1 MARVLVT
8 GATGML
14 GRLLVPRLAARGHAV
29 VQFARGAQPD
39 GDGERVGSVESVRG
53 DVRSAGDVARAA
65 SDVDAIV
72 HAATSPRRHV
82 RATEVE
88 GVRNV
93 LAAAGLS
100 GAHLVYVSIVG
111 VDRHR
116 FPYYRAKWE
125 AEQLVESSS
134 RRWSIQRATQFHEL
148 LDGFLGGRVF
158 VRTPGLA
165 FQPVDAGEVAAR
177 LADLVEAGP
186 AGRAPD
192 FGGPEVLGIRE
203 LAAVRREV
211 VGRAARLV
219 PLPSLGPLRDF
230 DAGHHLSPDHREGR
244 TTWREWLAGRA
255 QPARAART

>member
-8 GATGML
+8 GGTGML
-14 GRLLVPRLAARGHAV
+14 GRRLVPLLAERGHTV
-29 VQFARGAQPD
+29 VRLARGAGPD
-39 GDGERVGSVESVRG
+39 GAGERVESVRG
-53 DVRSAGDVARAA
+53 DVRTAGDVARAA
-65 SDVDAIV
+65 RDVDTVV

-93 LAAAGLS
+93 LAAVGSS

-125 AEQLVESSS
+125 AEQLVEASSL
-134 RRWSIQRATQFHEL
+134 RWSIQRATQFHEL

-158 VRTPGLA
+158 IRTPGLA
-165 FQPVDAGEVAAR
+165 FQVVDAGEVAAR
-177 LADLVEAGP
+177 LAELVETGP

-211 VGRAARLV
+211 VGRVARLV

-230 DAGHHLSPDHREGR
+230 DEGHHLCPDHRAGH
-244 TTWREWLAGRA
+244 TTWREWLVGNG
-255 QPARAART
+255 